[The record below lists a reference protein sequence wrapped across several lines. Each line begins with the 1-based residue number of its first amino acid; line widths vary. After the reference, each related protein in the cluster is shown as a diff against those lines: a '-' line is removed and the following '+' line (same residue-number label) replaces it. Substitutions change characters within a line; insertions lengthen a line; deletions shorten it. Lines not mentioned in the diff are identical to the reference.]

1 MKKIKN
7 RPSEKNIYLWNIA
20 GSFSNALASVLFLVA
35 VARVT
40 GSKESDIFSLA
51 WSIAQLTLTV
61 GTFQVRLFQA
71 TDVEGRFSFH
81 QYLFFRILTVA
92 AQMLVAVFYIFHYH
106 YTGLKAAVILSLCA
120 YKAVEALSD
129 VYQGWF
135 QLKERLDL
143 AGKGMTFRVIL
154 SMAVFIITL
163 GVSGNLL
170 LSCLIMT
177 LISIACFILFEIRYM
192 VQSGFQKEA
201 SETAKKRQKGI
212 RALGDIFV
220 KCFPLFLNAY
230 LVMLIFNAPKMAI
243 DRAITAGNMEA
254 GMQTV
259 YNIIFMPT
267 TVINLVYL
275 VFRPVVTKMAIEW
288 NTGHSDEYLKLI
300 RKVILGLTFIDIF
313 ILAGGYLLGIPV
325 LAAVYGVNLGNTR
338 KALMLLLLAG
348 GLNTLVN
355 VLDNA
360 LTVIRK
366 QYTLIIAY
374 VIAWIF
380 AEWSASVMT
389 GQAGIDGAAF
399 SFLSAMGV
407 LLIAVMILF
416 IAGYRNA
423 KKMRVRNT
431 EIGD

>member
-1 MKKIKN
+1 MKKIKD

-40 GSKESDIFSLA
+40 GTEESDIFSLA

-71 TDVEGRFSFH
+71 TDVEGRFSFR
-81 QYLFFRILTVA
+81 QYLVFRILTVA
-92 AQMLVAVFYIFHYH
+92 AMMLVAGFYIFHYH

-154 SMAVFIITL
+154 SLAVFIITL

-177 LISIACFILFEIRYM
+177 VSSLLCFVLFELRYM
-192 VQSGFQKEA
+192 LQSGFQKEA
-201 SETAKKRQKGI
+201 AETAGKRQQGI

-220 KCFPLFLNAY
+220 KCFPLFLNSY

-243 DRAITAGNMEA
+243 DGAITAGNMEA

-288 NTGHSDEYLKLI
+288 NTGHSDEYVKLI

-325 LAAVYGVNLGNTR
+325 LAAVYGVDLGNTR
-338 KALMLLLLAG
+338 TALMLLLLAG

-374 VIAWIF
+374 VITWIF
-380 AEWSASVMT
+380 AEWSAPVMT
-389 GQAGIDGAAF
+389 GQAGINGAAF

-407 LLIAVMILF
+407 LLIAVTVLF

-423 KKMRVRNT
+423 KKLRVRNT

>member
-1 MKKIKN
+1 
-7 RPSEKNIYLWNIA
+7 
-20 GSFSNALASVLFLVA
+20 
-35 VARVT
+35 
-40 GSKESDIFSLA
+40 
-51 WSIAQLTLTV
+51 
-61 GTFQVRLFQA
+61 
-71 TDVEGRFSFH
+71 
-81 QYLFFRILTVA
+81 
-92 AQMLVAVFYIFHYH
+92 
-106 YTGLKAAVILSLCA
+106 
-120 YKAVEALSD
+120 
-129 VYQGWF
+129 
-135 QLKERLDL
+135 
-143 AGKGMTFRVIL
+143 
-154 SMAVFIITL
+154 
-163 GVSGNLL
+163 
-170 LSCLIMT
+170 
-177 LISIACFILFEIRYM
+177 
-192 VQSGFQKEA
+192 
-201 SETAKKRQKGI
+201 
-212 RALGDIFV
+212 
-220 KCFPLFLNAY
+220 
-230 LVMLIFNAPKMAI
+230 MLIFNAPKMAI

>member
-1 MKKIKN
+1 M
-7 RPSEKNIYLWNIA
+7 
-20 GSFSNALASVLFLVA
+20 
-35 VARVT
+35 
-40 GSKESDIFSLA
+40 
-51 WSIAQLTLTV
+51 
-61 GTFQVRLFQA
+61 
-71 TDVEGRFSFH
+71 
-81 QYLFFRILTVA
+81 
-92 AQMLVAVFYIFHYH
+92 MLVAVFYIFHYH

-135 QLKERLDL
+135 QMKERLDL

-154 SMAVFIITL
+154 SLAVFIITL

-380 AEWSASVMT
+380 AEWSAPVMT

-407 LLIAVMILF
+407 LLVAVMILF
-416 IAGYRNA
+416 STGYRNA
-423 KKMRVRNT
+423 KKMRARNT
-431 EIGD
+431 ETGD

>member
-1 MKKIKN
+1 M
-7 RPSEKNIYLWNIA
+7 
-20 GSFSNALASVLFLVA
+20 
-35 VARVT
+35 
-40 GSKESDIFSLA
+40 
-51 WSIAQLTLTV
+51 
-61 GTFQVRLFQA
+61 
-71 TDVEGRFSFH
+71 
-81 QYLFFRILTVA
+81 
-92 AQMLVAVFYIFHYH
+92 MLVAVFYIFHYH

-154 SMAVFIITL
+154 SLAVFIITL

-275 VFRPVVTKMAIEW
+275 VFQPVVTKMAIEW
-288 NTGHSDEYLKLI
+288 NDGRKKQFIQIVLI
-300 RKVILGLTFIDIF
+300 MLGGLFAMSIVVL
-313 ILAGGYLLGIPV
+313 LAAWLLGIPV
-325 LAAVYGVNLGNTR
+325 LSLLYGIELGNC
-338 KALMLLLLAG
+338 KSELIVLIIG
-348 GLNTLVN
+348 GFLYTFSSVF
-355 VLDNA
+355 DNA
-360 LTVIRK
+360 LIVMRK
-366 QYTLIIAY
+366 QYL
-374 VIAWIF
+374 
-380 AEWSASVMT
+380 
-389 GQAGIDGAAF
+389 
-399 SFLSAMGV
+399 
-407 LLIAVMILF
+407 LLISYLVSWVFINITVEGFVTSFGLMGASLSYTCAMAVFCLTTMLIFL
-416 IAGYRNA
+416 INL
-423 KKMRVRNT
+423 KINKSK
-431 EIGD
+431 

>member
-81 QYLFFRILTVA
+81 HYLFFRILTVA
-92 AQMLVAVFYIFHYH
+92 AMMLVAVFYIFHYH

-154 SMAVFIITL
+154 SLAVFIITL

-275 VFRPVVTKMAIEW
+275 VFQPVVTKMAIEW

-380 AEWSASVMT
+380 AEWSAPVMT

-407 LLIAVMILF
+407 LLVAVMILF